1 MAEDAQTPVPRSPRW
16 MRIVLGLSLALNLV
30 VVGIVGGALL
40 RFGGPA
46 GFLPPSVSL
55 GAAMYRELPKEERRA
70 IVAETRK
77 STSARPMRRGKEA
90 EALAAAL
97 RAEPFDP
104 AAVQQVLSGQ
114 VEARRD
120 WHQSMQAAWL
130 TRVTEMSAEDRRAYA
145 DRGYRG
151 HGIKRDGLDIT
162 LSHTR
167 GITSPTIRREMR
179 RRNGIVALTWKTEP
193 LSGSDCE

>member
-16 MRIVLGLSLALNLV
+16 MRIVLGLSLAPNLV

-145 DRGYRG
+145 DRLEAAGQRKKG
-151 HGIKRDGLDIT
+151 GKHGRPDK
-162 LSHTR
+162 
-167 GITSPTIRREMR
+167 P
-179 RRNGIVALTWKTEP
+179 
-193 LSGSDCE
+193 